1 MLDSP
6 SKAMNYYSYFTLAT
20 KIVSR
25 LLGLGSILVAADLS
39 IGNESESA
47 VVRDKV
53 GGIVD
58 TAPLS
63 PVNYFVA
70 NTPQAEL
77 YSIVARK
84 CEWI

>member
-1 MLDSP
+1 
-6 SKAMNYYSYFTLAT
+6 MNYYSYFTLAT

-39 IGNESESA
+39 IGDESGVA

-53 GGIVD
+53 GGTVD

-70 NTPQAEL
+70 NTPQNEL
-77 YSIVARK
+77 YLIVARK